1 MTGARAIQRV
11 LPSQGKQRSCRNQ
24 AFLGTRRS
32 RLFVAIITKPPR
44 GSPINHNLR
53 AILWIATMAYFGFLF
68 AGRGVPSFNAV
79 TISGG
84 VIGAVVGLLLSI
96 MFARRAKRKKT

>member
-1 MTGARAIQRV
+1 M
-11 LPSQGKQRSCRNQ
+11 
-24 AFLGTRRS
+24 
-32 RLFVAIITKPPR
+32 
-44 GSPINHNLR
+44 NHNLR
-53 AILWIATMAYFGFLF
+53 AILWIATIAYFGFLF

-84 VIGAVVGLLLSI
+84 VIGAVVGFLLAI